1 VQVDFDEDARW
12 LVVTRGRLR
21 IAANLGPG
29 DAALP
34 LGQPGA
40 ELLAS
45 SCAGAAI
52 GSDTVTM
59 PATAFAVVR
68 T

>member
-1 VQVDFDEDARW
+1 MDVDFDEDARW

-29 DAALP
+29 AAALP
-34 LGQPGA
+34 LGESGA
-40 ELLAS
+40 ELLVA
-45 SCAGAAI
+45 SCAGTTI

>member
-1 VQVDFDEDARW
+1 
-12 LVVTRGRLR
+12 VTRGQLR
-21 IAANLGPG
+21 IAANLGPAA
-29 DAALP
+29 AALP
-34 LGQPGA
+34 LGQSGA
-40 ELLAS
+40 ELLAA

-59 PATAFAVVR
+59 PATAFAIVR

>member
-1 VQVDFDEDARW
+1 MHVDFDEDGRW

-21 IAANLGPG
+21 IAANLGPS

-40 ELLAS
+40 ELLAAS
-45 SCAGAAI
+45 SAGAAI